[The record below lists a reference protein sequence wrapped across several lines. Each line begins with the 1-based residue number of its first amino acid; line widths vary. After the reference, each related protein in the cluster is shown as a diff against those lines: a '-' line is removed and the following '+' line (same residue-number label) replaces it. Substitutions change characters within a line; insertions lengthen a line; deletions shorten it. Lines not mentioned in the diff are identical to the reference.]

1 MSVISGKRRATDIAA
16 RVLLATAVVI
26 TLIPLV
32 WIIWSVLHLGI
43 GAIEG
48 LSFFTEP
55 PPGSVALSGG
65 GVANGIIGTLMMVGI
80 AALIS
85 IPLGV
90 LGAIYLIEFS
100 QDSVLAKAI
109 RFFAEVMTGIPS
121 IVFGIFVYS
130 VVVVATGGFSAM
142 AGALA
147 LALIMWPIALR
158 TTDEVLRLVPSEVRE
173 AAYALGIPR
182 WRTILKVVLPTAA
195 GGIATAGMLA
205 IARGAGETAPL
216 LFTALGNQHIA
227 LGLGSPMSALPLEI
241 FKGATGAFLAGN
253 ERAWAGA
260 LTLISLILLLSITA
274 RIFAARRMRG
284 A

>member
-1 MSVISGKRRATDIAA
+1 MLGLG
-16 RVLLATAVVI
+16 VLI
-26 TLIPLV
+26 TLVPLV
-32 WIIWSVLHLGI
+32 WILWSVFRLGI
-43 GAIEG
+43 GAIHG
-48 LSFFTEP
+48 MSFFTQP

-65 GVANGIIGTLMMVGI
+65 GVANGIIGTLIMVGI

-85 IPLGV
+85 IPVGV

-100 QDSVLAKAI
+100 QDSLLARAI
-109 RFFAEVMTGIPS
+109 RFFAEAMTGIPS

-130 VVVVATGGFSAM
+130 AVVVATGGFSAM

-158 TTDEVLRLVPSEVRE
+158 TTDEVLKLVPSEVRE

-195 GGIATAGMLA
+195 SGIATASMLA

-216 LFTALGNQHIA
+216 LFTALGNQHISLR
-227 LGLGSPMSALPLEI
+227 LGRPMSALPLEI

-260 LTLISLILLLSITA
+260 LTLIALILLLTIAA
-274 RIFAARRMRG
+274 RMFAARRMRG

>member
-1 MSVISGKRRATDIAA
+1 MNAVSVKRRTTDLVA
-16 RVLLATAVVI
+16 RGLLAAGVLI
-26 TLIPLV
+26 ILIPLL
-32 WIIWSVLHLGI
+32 WILWSVFHMGI
-43 GAIEG
+43 GAIKG
-48 LSFFTEP
+48 VSFFTQP
-55 PPGSVALSGG
+55 PPGSIALSGG
-65 GVANGIIGTLMMVGI
+65 GIANGIMGTLMMVGI
-80 AALIS
+80 AACVS
-85 IPLGV
+85 IPVGV

-100 QDSVLAKAI
+100 QGSLLAKAI

-130 VVVVATGGFSAM
+130 AVVVATGGFSAT

-147 LALIMWPIALR
+147 LALIMWPIVLR
-158 TTDEVLRLVPSEVRE
+158 TSDEILRLVPSEVRE

-182 WRTILKVVLPTAA
+182 WRTILKVVLPTASS
-195 GGIATAGMLA
+195 GITTASMLA

-216 LFTALGNQHIA
+216 LFTALGNQNISLR
-227 LGLGSPMSALPLEI
+227 LGQPMSALPLEI

-260 LTLISLILLLSITA
+260 LTLISLILLLTIAA
-274 RIFAARRMRG
+274 RVFAARRMRG